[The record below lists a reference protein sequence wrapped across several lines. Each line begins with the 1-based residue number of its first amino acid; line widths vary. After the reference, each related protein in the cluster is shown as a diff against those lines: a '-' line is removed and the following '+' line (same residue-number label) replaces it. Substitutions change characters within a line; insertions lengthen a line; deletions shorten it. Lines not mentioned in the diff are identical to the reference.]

1 MACKAVA
8 AQVRKAGIAGLYG
21 LHGSTN
27 VTGDAVKKLDV
38 IANETFIEALSF
50 VDKVGL
56 LISEE
61 DELIIELSGHDK
73 AKYVVAFDPLDGS
86 SNIDA
91 GVSIGT
97 IWGIWKQDE
106 GDMKAEDA
114 LRPGR
119 ELVSAGYCLYGS
131 SCMLVTSIGHGVQV
145 FTLDPAIGEFILTQR
160 DLQMPEK
167 PKRIYSCNEGNYS
180 SFDTPTQKFLT
191 ECKEGPT
198 AFSARYVGSMVADVH
213 RTLQYGGIF
222 MYPATAKAPEGK
234 LRLLYE
240 GAPMAFLCEK
250 AGGMASLGRADR
262 LSGSSRVLDLCPRHI
277 HQVGHGNVNRTGME
291 CQYHWVC
298 LTAVS
303 YSELPF
309 SSEARW
315 TSLPWRNC
323 TRRRDL
329 P

>member
-1 MACKAVA
+1 
-8 AQVRKAGIAGLYG
+8 
-21 LHGSTN
+21 
-27 VTGDAVKKLDV
+27 
-38 IANETFIEALSF
+38 
-50 VDKVGL
+50 
-56 LISEE
+56 
-61 DELIIELSGHDK
+61 
-73 AKYVVAFDPLDGS
+73 
-86 SNIDA
+86 
-91 GVSIGT
+91 
-97 IWGIWKQDE
+97 
-106 GDMKAEDA
+106 
-114 LRPGR
+114 
-119 ELVSAGYCLYGS
+119 
-131 SCMLVTSIGHGVQV
+131 MLVTSIGHGVQV

-277 HQVGHGNVNRTGME
+277 HQRTPIFLGST
-291 CQYHWVC
+291 VDV
-298 LTAVS
+298 LAVEKLYEEEGS
-303 YSELPF
+303 PV
-309 SSEARW
+309 EALEEEEAKTVHT
-315 TSLPWRNC
+315 TS
-323 TRRRDL
+323 
-329 P
+329 